1 MKVNIF
7 IPVYHPER
15 KFLSLLRMLKVQKDV
30 NFVVHVIDSA
40 AMGDEYK
47 KLLSQLNHA
56 TYQQIEVSSFNH
68 GGTRQECIDQYPDSE
83 ICVFLTQDAILFD
96 EYSIARLVKAFDDP
110 SVGCAYGRQIPHP
123 NAKPFAVFARLFNYK
138 EDSYTFSYDD
148 RTQHGIKTAFCSN
161 SFAAY
166 RHSAM
171 DNVGGFPNDTILSED
186 MYVAAKMLMA
196 GWKISYVSSAKVY
209 HSHDYS
215 VIDEF
220 KRYFDIGVFHERESW
235 IREKFGQAEGEG
247 GRFVLNEVKYLYES
261 SPMLIPS
268 MIVRDG
274 LKYLGYRLGLKERFI
289 PRAIKKRFSMN
300 SRFW

>member
-1 MKVNIF
+1 
-7 IPVYHPER
+7 
-15 KFLSLLRMLKVQKDV
+15 
-30 NFVVHVIDSA
+30 
-40 AMGDEYK
+40 
-47 KLLSQLNHA
+47 
-56 TYQQIEVSSFNH
+56 
-68 GGTRQECIDQYPDSE
+68 
-83 ICVFLTQDAILFD
+83 
-96 EYSIARLVKAFDDP
+96 
-110 SVGCAYGRQIPHP
+110 
-123 NAKPFAVFARLFNYK
+123 
-138 EDSYTFSYDD
+138 
-148 RTQHGIKTAFCSN
+148 
-161 SFAAY
+161 
-166 RHSAM
+166 M

-274 LKYLGYRLGLKERFI
+274 MKYLGYRLGLKERFI

-300 SRFW
+300 PRFW